1 MDIKIHKSDLT
12 DSMQNDAILFA
23 KQGFQKSE
31 TFIQKNVAKHI
42 KLAFDNKYE
51 PVWHCVVGN
60 DFGSYTTHQSD
71 KFIYFSIEKQSI
83 ILFKT

>member
-1 MDIKIHKSDLT
+1 MDVKIHKSDLT

-23 KQGFQKSE
+23 KQGFQKSD
-31 TFIQKNVAKHI
+31 TFIQSTVARYI

-51 PVWHCVVGN
+51 PVWNCIVGN
-60 DFGSYTTHQSD
+60 NFGSYTTHQSD

-83 ILFKT
+83 LLFKT